1 MASLTLKQH
10 TAQDKKLTEISKEI
24 TLDGALLSQAQH
36 LVIVTTKWNLVILF
50 LASNCPA
57 KSRLRIIPSTS
68 AKKAL
73 AWFRK
78 TAIFDK
84 ILENSSQGKFK
95 LSRSFKNFCLRYQK
109 EIFSSY
115 FQQYGNGMEDI
126 LWYRLKCRCNSSS
139 WSAKRTLQMLNFW
152 NEVEGWVGR
161 NLLPG

>member
-73 AWFRK
+73 AEKLRSLTEFWK
-78 TAIFDK
+78 TVLKEGSSLAALLKIF
-84 ILENSSQGKFK
+84 
-95 LSRSFKNFCLRYQK
+95 
-109 EIFSSY
+109 
-115 FQQYGNGMEDI
+115 
-126 LWYRLKCRCNSSS
+126 
-139 WSAKRTLQMLNFW
+139 
-152 NEVEGWVGR
+152 V
-161 NLLPG
+161 